1 MNKVLFADNAGKK
14 FQKVY
19 GQSHIALA
27 GLVPVG
33 LLTDGHSFPGKAA
46 DFGLALALPVHSHIG
61 LNFGTPVFHSTLP
74 LSPRVSHT
82 HTSPFH
88 RLPRSSPPF
97 LPYSSPFLLTV
108 VADYVPKMLQVPARV
123 GVLGMSTIMFLG
135 LMKLNI
141 MGPGLSSSIKQLW
154 QKEEAK

>member
-1 MNKVLFADNAGKK
+1 MNKVLFADNAGRQ

-61 LNFGTPVFHSTLP
+61 LNF
-74 LSPRVSHT
+74 
-82 HTSPFH
+82 
-88 RLPRSSPPF
+88 
-97 LPYSSPFLLTV
+97 V

-154 QKEEAK
+154 QKEEEAK

>member
-1 MNKVLFADNAGKK
+1 MNKVLFADNAGRQ

-46 DFGLALALPVHSHIG
+46 DFGLAFALPVHSHIG
-61 LNFGTPVFHSTLP
+61 LNFGTPIISFHT
-74 LSPRVSHT
+74 
-82 HTSPFH
+82 
-88 RLPRSSPPF
+88 PPF
-97 LPYSSPFLLTV
+97 TKGFTHLHLSFPDSRPHLPYPSLPFLLTV

-141 MGPGLSSSIKQLW
+141 MGPGLCSSIKQLW
-154 QKEEAK
+154 QKEVEQ